1 MAGSAGPRS
10 SIGLG
15 LAFALLAL
23 IVYSPSLEGEFISDD
38 LHYVAHNEYIHTPS
52 LANVWAIW
60 NPTSEVAELVE
71 NYAPVHLTLHAV
83 EWQFFGP
90 DVRGYHWVNVLLHAW
105 AATLLGLLFRRSG
118 IRPWPAALGAAF
130 FLLHPANVES
140 VAWISQLKSSSAL
153 VLSLGAILLY
163 RRRPAIALL
172 LFALALL
179 AKPFAASALFVV
191 VLFDWLD
198 RGSAE
203 GGGQDIRARAGWG
216 LAAVAVVIGFGVAE
230 ALAFSLS
237 AGLAP
242 PLYSDPLVRGGMI
255 FSVALRYGLMA
266 VSGTGL
272 STFHEPPPVAS
283 LADPWFLGGVLLIG
297 LLGWRVVF
305 CLRARRQEAAYWIW
319 AAVGFAPLSGI
330 VALPYPMADRYLYFI
345 LPGLIGGAL
354 LAGQA
359 AWPTLEARLGSG
371 RGIASLRAG
380 LFGGAIALLCL
391 LGFIS
396 YQRASVFYSAESL
409 MADAELNYPNG
420 AAANTRKASRAAR
433 RGDSEAAL
441 DHLRAA
447 HARGYNRVDHLLQDS
462 AYASMQDDPEFVSI
476 KLAMARDWI
485 SRLGHLPDPS
495 HYKARALAQA
505 YVAVDDLEAAARV
518 LERAAGRPGPIGE
531 ALYDDAETL
540 HKEMGFR
547 LRLEA
552 KRAEAEG
559 FGE

>member
-1 MAGSAGPRS
+1 M
-10 SIGLG
+10 
-15 LAFALLAL
+15 
-23 IVYSPSLEGEFISDD
+23 
-38 LHYVAHNEYIHTPS
+38 
-52 LANVWAIW
+52 
-60 NPTSEVAELVE
+60 
-71 NYAPVHLTLHAV
+71 
-83 EWQFFGP
+83 
-90 DVRGYHWVNVLLHAW
+90 
-105 AATLLGLLFRRSG
+105 
-118 IRPWPAALGAAF
+118 
-130 FLLHPANVES
+130 
-140 VAWISQLKSSSAL
+140 

-191 VLFDWLD
+191 ALFDWLG

-272 STFHEPPPVAS
+272 STFHEPAPVAS
-283 LADPWFLGGVLLIG
+283 LVDPWFLGGVLLIG

-319 AAVGFAPLSGI
+319 AAIGFAPLSGI

-359 AWPTLEARLGSG
+359 AWPALEARLGSG

-396 YQRASVFYSAESL
+396 YQRASVFLFGGEL
-409 MADAELNYPNG
+409 MADAETELSQRGGRQYAQGQSGGP
-420 AAANTRKASRAAR
+420 AR
-433 RGDSEAAL
+433 RFRGGPGPPARRSLPGATTGWIICFRIPPMHPCRTIPSLCPSSSRWPGIGFSIGASTRPEPLQGQGAGPG
-441 DHLRAA
+441 LRGRSMISKRR
-447 HARGYNRVDHLLQDS
+447 RGC
-462 AYASMQDDPEFVSI
+462 
-476 KLAMARDWI
+476 
-485 SRLGHLPDPS
+485 SRG
-495 HYKARALAQA
+495 
-505 YVAVDDLEAAARV
+505 
-518 LERAAGRPGPIGE
+518 GRPARPIGE
-531 ALYDDAETL
+531 ALYDDAEAL
-540 HKEMGFR
+540 HRELGFR

-559 FGE
+559 SGE